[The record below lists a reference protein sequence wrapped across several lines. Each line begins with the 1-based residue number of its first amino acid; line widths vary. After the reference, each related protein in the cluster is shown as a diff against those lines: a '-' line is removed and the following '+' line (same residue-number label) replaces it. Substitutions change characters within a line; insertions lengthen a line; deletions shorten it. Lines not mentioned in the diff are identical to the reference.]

1 MVKHTSSPWPV
12 RDPPFLAFWFSDVRS
27 GWVWLVVRLYVGWK
41 WLEAGLLKWN
51 PTWLEGGTALKVL
64 WERAL
69 VDGNGGWFA
78 PFGWYRD
85 GIAFLLHIHAYTWL
99 AKVIVAGE
107 VLIGLSLILGV
118 FVGGVALVGTF
129 MSWNSI
135 MVGITGINLVLL
147 PLALLLVFAWKVAG
161 YVGLDY
167 FLLPWLFERGKEK
180 TDPSRQQNMIEP
192 HPPYISGR
200 M

>member
-1 MVKHTSSPWPV
+1 
-12 RDPPFLAFWFSDVRS
+12 
-27 GWVWLVVRLYVGWK
+27 VRLYVGWK

-51 PTWLEGGTALKVL
+51 PAWLEQGTALKAL
-64 WERAL
+64 WEQAL
-69 VDGNGGWFA
+69 IGSNESWFA

-85 GIAFLLHIHAYTWL
+85 VIAFLLRVHAYTWL
-99 AKVIVAGE
+99 AKAIVVGE
-107 VLIGLSLILGV
+107 VLIGLSLILGLL
-118 FVGGVALVGTF
+118 VGGVALVGAF

-135 MVGITGINLVLL
+135 MIGITGINLVLL

-167 FLLPWLFERGKEK
+167 FLLPWLFRQSNQ
-180 TDPSRQQNMIEP
+180 TLVPSRQQNTSEP